1 MKRSRND
8 FYRLS
13 AELQADLNDLQTV
26 AAENTRAWERIGLG
40 ADDPLDWAALGYTI
54 HNVYGVMENYCLR
67 VAKFFE
73 NGLEGTSWHKELM
86 HRMTISID
94 TLRPALFDQ
103 KTYLLVDELRSFRH
117 LFRNLYARPLD
128 PERTRLVQRKV
139 APAVQAFVDSHQQ
152 FTRKLEVIAAGLDG
166 ED

>member
-1 MKRSRND
+1 MKRSTID
-8 FYRLS
+8 FQRLS
-13 AELQADLNDLQTV
+13 AELQSDLSDLQVV
-26 AAENTRAWERIGLG
+26 AAENIRAWERIGHG

-54 HNVYGVMENYCLR
+54 HNVYGVIENYCLR

-86 HRMTISID
+86 HRMTISIG

-117 LFRNLYARPLD
+117 LFRNLYARSLD
-128 PERTRLVQRKV
+128 PERTRLVQGRV
-139 APAVQAFVDSHQQ
+139 APAVQAFHDAHRQ
-152 FTRKLEVIAAGLDG
+152 FARQLEDIIAGLDDEG
-166 ED
+166 

>member
-1 MKRSRND
+1 MKRSRSD
-8 FYRLS
+8 FHRLS

-26 AAENTRAWERIGLG
+26 AAENTRAWERIGHG

-54 HNVYGVMENYCLR
+54 HNVYGVIENYCLR

-86 HRMTISID
+86 HRMTIAID

-128 PERTRLVQRKV
+128 PERTRLVQGKV
-139 APAVQAFVDSHQQ
+139 APAVQAFCNAHRQFSRRLDVIVAGVDS
-152 FTRKLEVIAAGLDG
+152 

>member
-1 MKRSRND
+1 MKRSSSD
-8 FYRLS
+8 FQRLG
-13 AELQADLNDLQTV
+13 AELQADLNDLQAV
-26 AAENTRAWERIGLG
+26 AAENTRAWERIGHG

-86 HRMTISID
+86 HRMTIAIG

-103 KTYLLVDELRSFRH
+103 TTYLLVDELRSFRH

-128 PERTRLVQRKV
+128 PERTRLVQGKV
-139 APAVQAFVDSHQQ
+139 APAVQGFLGAHRQ
-152 FTRKLEVIAAGLDG
+152 FTRQLEVIAAGLDDEG
-166 ED
+166 